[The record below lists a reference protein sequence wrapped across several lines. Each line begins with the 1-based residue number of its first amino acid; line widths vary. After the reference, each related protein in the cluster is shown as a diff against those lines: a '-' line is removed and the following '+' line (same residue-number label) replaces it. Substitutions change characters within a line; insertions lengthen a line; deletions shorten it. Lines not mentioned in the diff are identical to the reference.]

1 MYYSHYNSVS
11 NTLNATPGVIIGNLG
26 QYVRAAQQQVRA
38 VGGLHRSGQDMAGD
52 AESESA
58 AINGGAINARAP
70 MEGTTDLLFRA
81 DARVMRQCSAS
92 RTKCDSAERET
103 GQTTQK
109 T

>member
-1 MYYSHYNSVS
+1 MS
-11 NTLNATPGVIIGNLG
+11 NTLNAFPVVIIGNLE
-26 QYVRAAQQQVRA
+26 QHVRAAQQQVRA

-70 MEGTTDLLFRA
+70 IEGTTDLFRA
-81 DARVMRQCSAS
+81 DARLMRKCSAS